1 MITSPAPGG
10 YCQVASPGGKVPCAN
25 WEYQYR

>member
-10 YCQVASPGGKVPCAN
+10 YCQVTSPAGKVPCAN
-25 WEYQYR
+25 CPYQWW